1 LNSRRVRL
9 TKTALQH
16 VRREKSW
23 WVENRIHTEIFVTEF
38 EEALRVLALL
48 PGSGT
53 PYSQAGVAGLRRI
66 YLRKVS
72 CHIYYTFDENE
83 VVVRALWGAFRGH
96 GPRIDP

>member
-1 LNSRRVRL
+1 MKPRRIRF
-9 TKTALQH
+9 TTTALQH

-23 WVENRIHTEIFVTEF
+23 WVKNRTHTEIFVTEF
-38 EEALRVLALL
+38 EDTLRVLARL

-72 CHIYYTFDENE
+72 CHIYYTFNE
-83 VVVRALWGAFRGH
+83 DDVVVRALWGAFRGR
-96 GPRIDP
+96 GPRMDP